1 MYRLS
6 YKNRIAFYY
15 IISTALLIFAVFLV
29 LYNSAKARV
38 YSDLESD
45 IATEVANLYD
55 EIKTSP
61 TGFTLIDEHE
71 WKEKEHN
78 TLDVNPIFIQFVDA
92 KGNFLDKSPNLKKE
106 QLQVKLPPSGNTF
119 FDTKL
124 STIAI
129 RQTQVPIYHNTK
141 VVGYILVAMSL
152 EDANDVLKSLLNI
165 MIIAYPLILLVLFGI
180 ARFLAGRSI
189 SPVKAIIK
197 TSDEIS
203 RDNLA
208 SRIPL
213 PANKDELYVL
223 SETINNLLD
232 RIESAIEREKQFT
245 SDASHELRTPLSV
258 IKGTLEVLIRKP
270 RERNEYEEKINYCIN
285 EVNRINYLVDQL
297 LLLARFENQKKS
309 IQMERVYLNPIIHD
323 ALLRQSANIQAQNMK
338 IIPMEEQDY
347 YANTD
352 SYLFSIIIDNLVAN
366 AVKYSGIGTTLS
378 ITVTSDENTTQIQ
391 IADNGNG
398 ISKEDLQRIYDRF
411 YRAKNI
417 KSNDTKGIGLG
428 LSIVKRL
435 CLLLDI
441 TIAIDSE
448 KDKGTTVTLQ
458 F

>member
-29 LYNSAKARV
+29 LYSSAKARV
-38 YSDLESD
+38 YNDLEND
-45 IATEVANLYD
+45 ISAEVGDLYD

-61 TGFTLIDEHE
+61 AGFILIDEHE

-78 TLDVNPIFIQFVDA
+78 TLDLNPIFIQFVDLQ
-92 KGNFLDKSPNLKKE
+92 GNFIDKSPNLKQE
-106 QLQVKLPPSGNTF
+106 QLKVILPPTKEKFYNTNIN
-119 FDTKL
+119 TA
-124 STIAI
+124 AI
-129 RQTQVPIYHNTK
+129 RQTQVAIYHNTK
-141 VVGYILVAMSL
+141 IVGYILVAMSL
-152 EDANDVLKSLLNI
+152 EDANNVLKSLFNI
-165 MIIAYPLILLVLFGI
+165 MMVAYPLILIVLFGI

-189 SPVKAIIK
+189 SPVKDIIR
-197 TSDEIS
+197 TSDKIS
-203 RDNLA
+203 RDNLVA
-208 SRIPL
+208 RIPL

-232 RIESAIEREKQFT
+232 RIENAIEREKQFT

-309 IQMERVYLNPIIHD
+309 IQMEQVYLNPIIHE
-323 ALLRQSANIQAQNMK
+323 ALLRQSGNIQVQNMK
-338 IIPMEEQDY
+338 IVPIQNQDY

-352 SYLFSIIIDNLVAN
+352 SYLLSIIIDNLISN
-366 AVKYSGIGTTLS
+366 AVKYSGMGSTLS
-378 ITVTSDENTTQIQ
+378 ITVSGNESTTKIQ
-391 IADNGNG
+391 IADNGSG
-398 ISKEDLQRIYDRF
+398 ISKEDLKRIYDRF
-411 YRAKNI
+411 YRAKSENN
-417 KSNDTKGIGLG
+417 NDGKGIGLG

-435 CLLLDI
+435 CSLLDI
-441 TIAIDSE
+441 TITIESE
-448 KDKGTTVTLQ
+448 ENKGTTVTLQ

>member
-1 MYRLS
+1 MFKLS

-29 LYNSAKARV
+29 LYNSAKAGV
-38 YSDLESD
+38 YNDLDSD
-45 IATEVANLYD
+45 IAKEVADLYD
-55 EIKTSP
+55 EIKTSS
-61 TGFTLIDEHE
+61 TGFSLIDQHE

-92 KGNFLDKSPNLKKE
+92 QGNFIDKSPNLKKE
-106 QLQVKLPPSGNTF
+106 QLQVILPPDKQKFYNISLNEA
-119 FDTKL
+119 
-124 STIAI
+124 AI
-129 RQTQVPIYHNTK
+129 RQTQVSIYHDTK
-141 VVGYILVAMSL
+141 IVGYMLVAMSL
-152 EDANDVLKSLLNI
+152 EDANNVLKSLLNI

-197 TSDEIS
+197 TSDKIS

-213 PANKDELYVL
+213 PANKDELYIL

-232 RIESAIEREKQFT
+232 RIENAIEREKQFT

-297 LLLARFENQKKS
+297 LLLARFENQKRTIKV
-309 IQMERVYLNPIIHD
+309 ERVYLNPIIHD
-323 ALLRQSANIQAQNMK
+323 ALLRQSADIQSQHMK
-338 IIPMEEQDY
+338 IIPLKDQDY

-352 SYLFSIIIDNLVAN
+352 SYLFSIIIDNLIAN
-366 AVKYSGIGTTLS
+366 AVKYSGVGTTLS
-378 ITVTSDENTTQIQ
+378 VTITENEGTTKIQ

-411 YRAKNI
+411 YRAKDVN
-417 KSNDTKGIGLG
+417 SNDSKGIGLG

-441 TIAIDSE
+441 TITIESE
-448 KDKGTTVTLQ
+448 KGSGTTVTLQ